1 MTARLEPAEKKR
13 RKQAQDRRYVDENYD
28 GNGGVGHNVVPDDYV
43 AWVVRAYGPG
53 PADGVKFHDGRGVWR
68 TEQTMIEIEDIFG

>member
-1 MTARLEPAEKKR
+1 M
-13 RKQAQDRRYVDENYD
+13 
-28 GNGGVGHNVVPDDYV
+28 VPDDYV